1 MFEKYFLFSA
11 RDTDLRTELLGGT
24 TTFFTLSYIIFVQP
38 TLLSATGMDF
48 GSVMV
53 ATCVAS
59 ALATLIM
66 GLYANFPI
74 AMAPAMGHN
83 FFFTFTV
90 CGGVSAGG
98 LGLPWQT
105 ALGAVFVA
113 GALFLILS
121 RVGLRKHLLN
131 AVPSSLKHA
140 IAVGIGLLISFV
152 GFQWA
157 GIVVDRPGIL
167 IGLGN
172 LTSPPTL
179 LALTGLAITS
189 VLLSLGYRS
198 AILVGILVT
207 SVLGLPFGLVTF
219 SGIASAPPSL
229 APTFL
234 QLDFAGLLSQAGFAA
249 VLIFFFLAVFDTI
262 GTLIG
267 ISTQAGLV
275 QNGHL
280 PNGEKGLTSDATGI
294 TIGAVMGTSTLTCF
308 VESAAGVAS
317 GARTGLAN
325 FATAGWFLLA
335 LFFFPLVQMVSKG
348 YVTPEG
354 LQLNPVIAP
363 TLIVIG
369 SFMLKSIGE
378 ISWKDSTEAIPAF
391 LTMLLMPLTV
401 SIANGIAF
409 GIISYCLLKLV
420 TGRGAEVPWLMYT
433 FGTCLLIGYFWIS

>member
-1 MFEKYFLFSA
+1 MLEKYFHLSA
-11 RDTDLRTELLGGT
+11 RGTTVHTELLGGT

-48 GSVMV
+48 GAVMV

-59 ALATLIM
+59 AFATLIM

-90 CGGVSAGG
+90 CGAISAGG
-98 LGLPWQT
+98 MGLPWQT

-113 GALFLILS
+113 GVLFLVLS
-121 RVGLRKHLLN
+121 RVGLRTHLLN

-140 IAVGIGLLISFV
+140 IAVGIGLLISFI

-167 IGLGN
+167 IGLGD

-189 VLLSLGYRS
+189 ILLSLGYRA
-198 AILVGILVT
+198 AILLGILVT
-207 SVLGLPFGLVTF
+207 SGLGLPFGLVTF
-219 SGIASAPPSL
+219 SGIASTPPSL
-229 APTFL
+229 TPTFF
-234 QLDFAGLLSQAGFAA
+234 QLDFVGLFSQAGVTAI
-249 VLIFFFLAVFDTI
+249 LIFFFLAVFDTI
-262 GTLIG
+262 GTVIG

-280 PNGEKGLTSDATGI
+280 PHGEKALTADATGI
-294 TIGAVMGTSTLTCF
+294 TLGAVMGTSTLTCF

-325 FATAGWFLLA
+325 IATAGWFLLA

-369 SFMLKSIGE
+369 SFMLNSIGE
-378 ISWKDSTEAIPAF
+378 ISWKDPTEAIPAF

-401 SIANGIAF
+401 SIADGIAF
-409 GIISYCLLKLV
+409 GIISYCLLKLA
-420 TGRGAEVPWLMYT
+420 TGRGAEVPWLMYG
-433 FGTCLLIGYFWIS
+433 FGSALLLGYFWLS

>member
-1 MFEKYFLFSA
+1 MLEEYFHLSA
-11 RDTDLRTELLGGT
+11 RDTTVRQELLGGA
-24 TTFFTLSYIIFVQP
+24 TTFATLSYIIFVQP

-48 GSVMV
+48 GAVMV

-66 GLYANFPI
+66 GLHANFPI

-90 CGGVSAGG
+90 CGAITTGG
-98 LGLPWQT
+98 MGLPWQT
-105 ALGAVFVA
+105 ALGAVCVA
-113 GALFLILS
+113 GILFLLLS
-121 RVGLRKHLLN
+121 RIGLRTHVLG

-140 IAVGIGLLISFV
+140 IAVGIGLLISFI

-167 IGLGN
+167 IGLGD
-172 LTSPPTL
+172 LTRPPTL
-179 LALTGLAITS
+179 LALTGLATIS
-189 VLLSLGYRS
+189 ILIALGHRS
-198 AILVGILVT
+198 AFLLGILVT
-207 SVLGLPFGLVTF
+207 SVLGVPFGLVTF
-219 SGIASAPPSL
+219 SGIASVPPSL
-229 APTFL
+229 TPTFF
-234 QLDFAGLLSQAGFAA
+234 QLDFIGLLSQPGLTAII
-249 VLIFFFLAVFDTI
+249 IFFFLAVFDTI
-262 GTLIG
+262 GTVIG

-275 QNGHL
+275 QAGHL
-280 PNGEKGLTSDATGI
+280 PHGDKALTADAIGI
-294 TIGAVMGTSTLTCF
+294 TIGAMIGTSTLTCF
-308 VESAAGVAS
+308 VESASGVAS

-325 FATAGWFLLA
+325 IATAGLFLLA
-335 LFFFPLVQMVSKG
+335 VFFFPLVQMISKG

-378 ISWKDSTEAIPAF
+378 ISWKDPTEAIPAF

-401 SIANGIAF
+401 SIADGIAF
-409 GIISYCLLKLV
+409 GIISYCLLKLA
-420 TGRGAEVPWLMYT
+420 TGRGIEVPWLMYT
-433 FGTCLLIGYFWIS
+433 VGACLLIGYFAMP

>member
-1 MFEKYFLFSA
+1 MLEKYFHLSA
-11 RDTDLRTELLGGT
+11 RGTTVRTELLGGT

-48 GSVMV
+48 GAVMV
-53 ATCVAS
+53 TTCVAS

-66 GLYANFPI
+66 GLHANFPI

-90 CGGVSAGG
+90 CGAISAGG
-98 LGLPWQT
+98 MGLPWQT
-105 ALGAVFVA
+105 ALGAVCVA
-113 GALFLILS
+113 GVLFLILS
-121 RVGLRKHLLN
+121 RMGLRTHLLN

-140 IAVGIGLLISFV
+140 IAVGIGLLISFI
-152 GFQWA
+152 GFQWG

-167 IGLGN
+167 IGLGD

-198 AILVGILVT
+198 AILIGILVT
-207 SVLGLPFGLVTF
+207 TGLGLPFGLVSY
-219 SGIASAPPSL
+219 SGIASVPPSL
-229 APTFL
+229 TPSFF
-234 QLDFAGLLSQAGFAA
+234 QLDFIGLLSQAGLTAI
-249 VLIFFFLAVFDTI
+249 LIFFFLAVFDTI
-262 GTLIG
+262 GTIIG

-275 QNGHL
+275 KNGHL
-280 PNGEKGLTSDATGI
+280 PDGDKGLTSNATGI
-294 TIGAVMGTSTLTCF
+294 TIGAMMGTSTLTCF

-325 FATAGWFLLA
+325 LATTGLFFLA

-363 TLIVIG
+363 TLVIVG
-369 SFMLKSIGE
+369 SFMLKSIGK
-378 ISWKDSTEAIPAF
+378 ISWNDPTEAIPAF
-391 LTMLLMPLTV
+391 LTMFLMPLTV
-401 SIANGIAF
+401 SIANGITF
-409 GIISYCLLKLV
+409 GIISYCLLKLA
-420 TGRGAEVPWLMYT
+420 TGRGTEVPWLMYT
-433 FGTCLLIGYFWIS
+433 FGTCILIGYFLMP